1 MMLTTDSETETII
14 GKAVTAFTSMDLILG
29 GILDVVRGGPY
40 ETLVNLAS
48 IQGKQNERFRKELT
62 MVRQLIREAF
72 MILGEAEKIEKES
85 L

>member
-1 MMLTTDSETETII
+1 
-14 GKAVTAFTSMDLILG
+14 
-29 GILDVVRGGPY
+29 
-40 ETLVNLAS
+40 
-48 IQGKQNERFRKELT
+48 LT